1 MARDA
6 VGPQALPRPGPGLLP
21 PRVASPPSIVSLC
34 SGIGG
39 LEAALVGDVAA
50 TADTDPHCRAVLEAR
65 WPEAA
70 QLDDWTTLDTLD
82 PWHPDIVTAGLPC
95 QPVSSAGARRGAA
108 DERWLFGDLA
118 ELLGRSSSRPHIFME
133 NVPGIIDHAAAAL
146 AEFHQVLAD
155 LGYLMSTTEITAAAA
170 CGAAHKRNRWFL
182 LAQHP
187 DNRAVITAKSL
198 PDWAS
203 VPAATMPT
211 LVASDSR
218 SSGSR
223 PRSTERSLT
232 DVLLRTL
239 IASDRFGRA
248 KNPAQGRLSDQLLPT
263 LVAGDGSSGPGFRP
277 DRAVQNR
284 LTARLVERP
293 TSLRT
298 LTARDANVGTSVREP
313 QQQRQFDF
321 LTITKQLLTENGY
334 GDEPIIDGD
343 GRLVTWGKHAS
354 AIARQASTVGRPSP
368 EQVREPDRQRL
379 DPAWCEW
386 YMLQPAGAVAG
397 RVPSRHAIRILGNS
411 VIPDHAAAAL
421 EVLQAQ
427 PTLF

>member
-1 MARDA
+1 M
-6 VGPQALPRPGPGLLP
+6 
-21 PRVASPPSIVSLC
+21 
-34 SGIGG
+34 
-39 LEAALVGDVAA
+39 
-50 TADTDPHCRAVLEAR
+50 LEAR

-95 QPVSSAGARRGAA
+95 QPVSTAGARRGAD

-118 ELLGRSSSRPHIFME
+118 ELLARSSARPHLFLE
-133 NVPGIIDHAAAAL
+133 NVPGIIDHASEAL
-146 AEFHQVLAD
+146 GEFHQALAP
-155 LGYLMSTTEITAAAA
+155 LGYRISTIEMTAAEA
-170 CGAAHKRNRWFL
+170 CGAAHRRRRWFM
-182 LAQHP
+182 LAHHP
-187 DNRAVITAKSL
+187 HNPARL
-198 PDWAS
+198 AS
-203 VPAATMPT
+203 RPPADRSAATGVRTLPT

-223 PRSTERSLT
+223 PRSTDRSLT
-232 DVLLRTL
+232 DALLRTL

-248 KNPAQGRLSDQLLPT
+248 KTPALGRLSDQLLPT
-263 LVAGDGSSGPGFRP
+263 LVAGDGSSGPGYRP

-284 LTARLVERP
+284 LTARFVERP

-298 LTARDANVGTSVREP
+298 LTARDANVGTSVRKP

-321 LTITKQLLTENGY
+321 LTITKQLLTVNGY
-334 GDEPIIDGD
+334 GDEPVVDGD
-343 GRLVTWGKHAS
+343 GRIVTWGRHGS
-354 AIARQASTVGRPSP
+354 AIARQGVVVGRPSP
-368 EQVREPDRQRL
+368 EQIREPGRQRL
-379 DPAWCEW
+379 DPEWCEW
-386 YMLQPAGAVAG
+386 FMFQPAGAVAG

-421 EVLQAQ
+421 EALQAQ